1 MDYIAVLR
9 DSVETSL
16 SLGLFKTKK
25 ESSVAHIFN
34 SKLVKLPLSRFNNV
48 ENFNPDRLQDSAT
61 KAYPLDNRPRGIDDI
76 NSVKFYQK
84 QIKNG
89 KIVQPIW
96 LVEKN
101 KKYILLDGAHRI
113 VSTYIENK
121 NTIDAYIISI

>member
-9 DSVETSL
+9 DSIETSI